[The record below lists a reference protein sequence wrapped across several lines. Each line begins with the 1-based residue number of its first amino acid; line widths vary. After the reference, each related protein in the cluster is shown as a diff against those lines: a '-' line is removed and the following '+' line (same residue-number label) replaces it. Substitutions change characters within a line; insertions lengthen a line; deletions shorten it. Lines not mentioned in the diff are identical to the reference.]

1 MDIYKILEDYF
12 DKVNITYDANTINIL
27 FVFSGIVL
35 FTVILRIIVS
45 SGYQTQY
52 IIFQY
57 KSKPRK
63 EKTTKKSTKTE
74 SKIGLI
80 SKVVNDYKISSDA
93 GINKISTRAIIK
105 KYLLKLNF
113 LGWAYPSMERFI
125 LSFEQGIMFIGII
138 LTLFLENK
146 EIYAITTII
155 MFLIIRILASIFDF
169 SLVKA
174 KLLEELTEYVE
185 REVTNDTN
193 SDINTSISR
202 LRVETYTAIVKQG
215 ETLKESIDKLGG
227 NLTGALAL
235 SISEMTKAVEAS
247 VINASRFSETLQRP
261 LENWVETIKEASI
274 AQEKINI
281 AYDSLSDM
289 VLNLNNAS
297 GKLGDEFKSYSVQ
310 SNSQTNAIKEQ
321 IELLVNVTT
330 ELVET
335 NKNSK
340 LDADLLRKD
349 IKYIE
354 KNQLMLGQSL
364 EKYEVSLEN
373 VTTKMGDAL
382 GSIVEVQMHNSY
394 DTLNEEIQDNIGKI
408 ISSNSDLLKRL
419 QELFENLQEQSRT
432 ETHAILK
439 LQEQTEM
446 NFEYLREKIM

>member
-12 DKVNITYDANTINIL
+12 DKVNITYDENTINIL
-27 FVFSGIVL
+27 FIFAGIVL

-57 KSKPRK
+57 KSKPK
-63 EKTTKKSTKTE
+63 KDKPIKKSIKPE
-74 SKIGLI
+74 SKMGIM
-80 SKVVNDYKISSDA
+80 SKVLIDYKLSSDT
-93 GINKISTRAIIK
+93 GISRISTRSIIK
-105 KYLLKLNF
+105 KHLYKLNF
-113 LGWAYPSMERFI
+113 LGWAYPSMEKFV
-125 LSFEQGIMFIGII
+125 LGFEQGIMFIGVL
-138 LTLFLENK
+138 LTLFLKDK

-155 MFLIIRILASIFDF
+155 MFLIVRILASIFDF
-169 SLVKA
+169 SLSRE

-193 SDINTSISR
+193 ADINTSISR
-202 LRVETYTAIVKQG
+202 LRVETYTAIIKQG
-215 ETLKESIDKLGG
+215 EILKESIDKLGA

-235 SISEMTKAVEAS
+235 SISEMTKTVEVS
-247 VINASRFSETLQRP
+247 VINASRFSESLQKP

-297 GKLGDEFKSYSVQ
+297 GKLGSEFTSYSTEA
-310 SNSQTNAIKEQ
+310 NFQTTAVKEQ
-321 IELLVNVTT
+321 IELLVKISEELLENNKSTKQDT
-330 ELVET
+330 EMF
-335 NKNSK
+335 
-340 LDADLLRKD
+340 RKD
-349 IKYIE
+349 MKYIE
-354 KNQLMLGQSL
+354 KNQLILEQSL

-373 VTTKMGDAL
+373 VTTKIGDAL

-394 DTLNEEIQDNIGKI
+394 DTLNEEVQDNIGKI
-408 ISSNSDLLKRL
+408 INSNSDLLKRL
-419 QELFENLQEQSRT
+419 QELFEKLQEQSRT
-432 ETHAILK
+432 ETQAILK